1 MEGLQDSIIGAAKG
15 LATYNQA
22 QGRFEITGINLRRGR
37 EMASALGMTM
47 EELGKTA
54 VAAQERVAASTALM
68 SRGLQINDK
77 EKEFI
82 TNLSRMEGGEMK
94 IVVPESIAKALGV
107 PTQIALDKL
116 DQKTANALIQNQK
129 KFEEMTPQKMAMAQL
144 TETQQMARNIEV
156 MATWAKIQAANFAKG
171 AGQAALGTKMKE
183 LLNKIEGVVT
193 KPDPNQAQTAGK
205 NVVNAVKDLDM
216 TSYESWMEKAKII
229 KDNLAKTLTPNPIA
243 SVQQSPQKVEY
254 THNIISNPGGDIF
267 AEAARK
273 NAAVGF
279 AARTVNPRE
288 YA

>member
-1 MEGLQDSIIGAAKG
+1 
-15 LATYNQA
+15 
-22 QGRFEITGINLRRGR
+22 
-37 EMASALGMTM
+37 
-47 EELGKTA
+47 
-54 VAAQERVAASTALM
+54 
-68 SRGLQINDK
+68 
-77 EKEFI
+77 
-82 TNLSRMEGGEMK
+82 
-94 IVVPESIAKALGV
+94 
-107 PTQIALDKL
+107 
-116 DQKTANALIQNQK
+116 
-129 KFEEMTPQKMAMAQL
+129 MTPQKMAMAQL

>member
-1 MEGLQDSIIGAAKG
+1 
-15 LATYNQA
+15 
-22 QGRFEITGINLRRGR
+22 
-37 EMASALGMTM
+37 
-47 EELGKTA
+47 
-54 VAAQERVAASTALM
+54 M
-68 SRGLQINDK
+68 SRGLKINDK

-116 DQKTANALIQNQK
+116 DQKTANALIENQK
-129 KFEEMTPQKMAMAQL
+129 KFEEMTPQKMAEAQL
-144 TETQQMARNIEV
+144 TETQLMARNIEV

-216 TSYESWMEKAKII
+216 TSYESWLEKAKII
-229 KDNLAKTLTPNPIA
+229 KDNLTKTMTPNPIA
-243 SVQQSPQKVEY
+243 SVQQQSPQKVEY

-279 AARTVNPRE
+279 AARSVNPRE